1 MVEPERVATCKV
13 SDAYTQKYK
22 TSLSVVDPE
31 RSAVG
36 QMSDEHARGPKRRA
50 EQEY

>member
-1 MVEPERVATCKV
+1 MVEPERLATWKN
-13 SDAYTQKYK
+13 SDAYTQEYK
-22 TSLSVVDPE
+22 NLSVVDPE
-31 RSAVG
+31 RSAVE